1 MIPGMEY
8 GFERAIFEIV
18 SGFVLSLV
26 VRAFAY
32 SFGLPWV
39 SFLFNVLSILL
50 TIGLIDKM
58 PFWSMSYLLGWLL
71 GLIYIGPTFLSL
83 PELLLYFSITLFV
96 LYGKLRSLTE

>member
-1 MIPGMEY
+1 MEY

-18 SGFVLSLV
+18 SGFGLSLV
-26 VRAFAY
+26 VRTFAH

-39 SFLFNVLSILL
+39 SFLFNVFSILL

-71 GLIYIGPTFLSL
+71 GLVYIGPAFLSP
-83 PELLLYFSITLFV
+83 PELLLYFGITLFV